1 MRHDVTRRNFCPARL
16 PLAMVGIRHRPSP
29 SGEAGL
35 QWEPVVLVSWFLWLC
50 CGPLVAHLVETL
62 ATTLS
67 RALSRALLGGGFG
80 CDGTQWKDLPAFFSA
95 ACSRFFE
102 VRKTVSCA
110 APVVH
115 CGFTK
120 GRKKCVCVCVCVC
133 VYFKR
138 NCVI

>member
-1 MRHDVTRRNFCPARL
+1 
-16 PLAMVGIRHRPSP
+16 MVGIRHRPSP

-95 ACSRFFE
+95 ACSDFLKLLTFLKLRIVNLRVAVMAQQLMNLTSIHE
-102 VRKTVSCA
+102 DADSKTRERLFDLD
-110 APVVH
+110 P
-115 CGFTK
+115 GL
-120 GRKKCVCVCVCVC
+120 
-133 VYFKR
+133 
-138 NCVI
+138 